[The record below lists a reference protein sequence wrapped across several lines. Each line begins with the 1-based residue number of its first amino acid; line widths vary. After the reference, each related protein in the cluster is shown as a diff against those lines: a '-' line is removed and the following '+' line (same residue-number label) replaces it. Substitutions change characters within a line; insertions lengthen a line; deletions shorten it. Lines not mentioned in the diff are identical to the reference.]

1 MIIRQFYLENIRP
14 FIGKPVVKV
23 ISGIR
28 RCGKSTLMGQIIDDL
43 YRNGVNPNEII
54 YINKE
59 LIEFDEIRT
68 YQELH
73 RFVELKR
80 APKGKACYLFID
92 EIQEIEEWERAVTS
106 LFASKQYDIFIT
118 GSNARLLSSE
128 LATLLSGRY
137 AEFRMGTFTFREYV
151 QMVDQNNSEEE
162 NVDQFT
168 DFMRFGGFP
177 GIHFFNRD
185 ETAIRQYLTSV
196 YNTIFLKDI
205 VMRYNIRDVS
215 LLDRISVYLAD
226 NCGNITSSN
235 SISDFLKS
243 QRLKIA
249 VDTIQNYIRYCVD
262 ALLVEKIQRFDI
274 KGRRILETFE
284 KYFFN
289 DVGMK
294 NALTGFLPEYL
305 PGILENIVMLEM
317 KARGYQLHIGKQMD
331 KEVDFIASK
340 GNDKIY
346 LQVCTTLKDAKV
358 IDREYGVLESVS
370 DHFPKY
376 VLSLDKG
383 FETSRKGIRWMNIK
397 DFLLL
402 PQIH

>member
-1 MIIRQFYLENIRP
+1 MILRHYYLNNIRP
-14 FIGKPVVKV
+14 FFGKPVVKV

-28 RCGKSTLMGQIIDDL
+28 RCGKSTLMSQIIDDL
-43 YRNGVNPNEII
+43 NCSGVNHNEII

-59 LIEFDEIRT
+59 LFEFDEIRT
-68 YQELH
+68 YRELH
-73 RFVELKR
+73 RYVELKK
-80 APKGKACYLFID
+80 APKGKVTYLFID
-92 EIQEIEEWERAVTS
+92 EIQEIEEWERAITS
-106 LFASKQYDIFIT
+106 LFASNQYDIFIT

-137 AEFRMGTFTFREYV
+137 VEFRIGTFSFREYL
-151 QMVDQNNSEEE
+151 QMVEQYNSTEG
-162 NVDQFT
+162 NVDHFT

-185 ETAIRQYLTSV
+185 ESSIRQYITSV
-196 YNTIFLKDI
+196 YSTIFLKDI

-215 LLDRISVYLAD
+215 LLERISVYLAD
-226 NCGNITSSN
+226 NCGNITSSK

-243 QRLKIA
+243 QRLKMA
-249 VDTIQNYIRYCVD
+249 VDTVQNYIQYCVE

-289 DVGMK
+289 DVGIK
-294 NALTGFLPEYL
+294 NSLTGFLPEYL
-305 PGILENIVMLEM
+305 PGILENIIMLEM
-317 KARGYQLHIGKQMD
+317 KANGYQLHIGKQMD
-331 KEVDFIASK
+331 REVDFIAGK
-340 GNDKIY
+340 GNYKIY
-346 LQVCTTLKDAKV
+346 IQVCTTLNDGKV
-358 IDREYGVLESVS
+358 IDREYGALEPIN

-402 PQIH
+402 ENKA